1 MAKRLGR
8 ALIYSFLLWFV
19 GFIWGSIVFMT
30 PALRR
35 LRAIP
40 YVSTNPAISFVI
52 LFAWI
57 GLGYLMSRSYLRPA
71 SSPASEGRA
80 LGIMFSVL
88 NLVLDLLILVSLL
101 KVGFSYFL
109 SLTVWLGYL
118 ILLLVPWITGRNLEA
133 KRLSR

>member
-1 MAKRLGR
+1 
-8 ALIYSFLLWFV
+8 
-19 GFIWGSIVFMT
+19 MT